1 MFLFLI
7 EYVLMKIAFLI
18 GSLANAHGV
27 ERTLI
32 DKANYLASKGHTVSM
47 LTYEQGLHPIAFP
60 LSEKVKHVD
69 LECRFFTLY
78 KYSFLVRQFKAFKL
92 KTLFRKR
99 LHSFLKDSQIQVL
112 VVTAYSQEFLDDIMS
127 VRKEVPVVVESH
139 SAFFYDN
146 HRKSTLVCLRNF
158 LFIQTVRKCNLL
170 IALTKGD
177 ATDWKRYV
185 HNVITVPNPLSYYCD
200 DTTNLVRIDKRIVCA
215 GRLYAPKR
223 FDRLIRAF
231 AEIAAHCPGW
241 YVDIYGDGEDR
252 GKLESLIKDLSMDN
266 RIFLKSQTDDIF
278 KEFKSS
284 QFCVISSDFEGF
296 SLVLIEAMGCGLPVV
311 STACPYGPQELIE
324 DGITGILS
332 DLEVDSLA
340 QKIEWMATHDSERKM
355 MGNNAHLAAALY
367 KKEIVMARW
376 EAAYYSVL

>member
-1 MFLFLI
+1 M
-7 EYVLMKIAFLI
+7 
-18 GSLANAHGV
+18 
-27 ERTLI
+27 
-32 DKANYLASKGHTVSM
+32 
-47 LTYEQGLHPIAFP
+47 
-60 LSEKVKHVD
+60 
-69 LECRFFTLY
+69 
-78 KYSFLVRQFKAFKL
+78 
-92 KTLFRKR
+92 
-99 LHSFLKDSQIQVL
+99 
-112 VVTAYSQEFLDDIMS
+112 
-127 VRKEVPVVVESH
+127 
-139 SAFFYDN
+139 
-146 HRKSTLVCLRNF
+146 
-158 LFIQTVRKCNLL
+158 
-170 IALTKGD
+170 
-177 ATDWKRYV
+177 
-185 HNVITVPNPLSYYCD
+185 
-200 DTTNLVRIDKRIVCA
+200 
-215 GRLYAPKR
+215 
-223 FDRLIRAF
+223 
-231 AEIAAHCPGW
+231 
-241 YVDIYGDGEDR
+241 DIYGDGEDR